1 MPPKANTLSSMP
13 PELIKRIVE
22 EAGKKEP
29 RRPLTT
35 DIPRTT
41 IDPNVYRFVIENGD
55 DFLPQH
61 FEHTEA
67 ERGRILK
74 DAATYINRKYNTP
87 AKYNAAST
95 SKQIN
100 NDMKPKAKAKPR
112 AKSAPKLQPKPKPKP
127 KAKAKA
133 RINYWNNEYEDSD

>member
-13 PELIKRIVE
+13 SELIKRIVE

-35 DIPRTT
+35 DIPKN
-41 IDPNVYRFVIENGD
+41 IDPNVYRYIIENGYD
-55 DFLPQH
+55 ISPQDY
-61 FEHTEA
+61 EHTEA

-74 DAATYINRKYNTP
+74 DAVEYINRKYHTP
-87 AKYNAAST
+87 PKYNAAST

-100 NDMKPKAKAKPR
+100 NDIKPKAKAKPKPR
-112 AKSAPKLQPKPKPKP
+112 AKVAPKLQPTPKPKP
-127 KAKAKA
+127 KARAK
-133 RINYWNNEYEDSD
+133 SL